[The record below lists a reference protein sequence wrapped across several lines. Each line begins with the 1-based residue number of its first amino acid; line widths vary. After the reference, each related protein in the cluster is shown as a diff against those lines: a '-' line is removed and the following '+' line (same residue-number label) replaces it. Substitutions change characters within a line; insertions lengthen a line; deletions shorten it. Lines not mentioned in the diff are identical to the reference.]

1 MIASRTALATFAA
14 CLACAPAAHAV
25 VGGSEATP
33 GAYPWMLALVDAPL
47 ADANEGQFCGAALIA
62 PTMALTAAHCVE
74 DASARDVHVVA
85 SRHRLSDSC
94 AGQRIPV
101 AAIASHPQV
110 DLERLRNDV
119 ALLRLSSPAAG
130 APVRLVAPGDEGVWG
145 PGAIA
150 RAMGWGLLHPN
161 RPYVPDPLFEADL
174 PIVAD
179 SACTAI
185 YGRFFDARSMICAG
199 GGSPPG
205 PVPDTCNGDSGGPL
219 VVTNS
224 GEWLHIGATSW
235 GDICGEPRFP
245 GVYSR
250 TLPLLPFITSPSPV
264 FRPSNEALPSIRGI
278 PKPGRTLTCDPGRWS
293 GSPATFTYQWV
304 RIPPDD
310 AGAPFSGPRRITR
323 PNPTNGIA
331 DVLLWIPIEGA
342 TAPTYTVAE
351 TDVGDRL
358 SCVVTGRN
366 AGGSS
371 FAQAPAVGPVAL
383 DPPPRRRRRG
393 DRFAPKALTVGSR
406 CYRRHKR
413 SNTILRCQVVL
424 RVTDRKPSK
433 GIAGVHA
440 TLVPKGDGRPQA
452 IRAKRYGRRL
462 WLVRTPRLRP
472 GSYTL
477 LAVAV
482 DRAGNVQAKPRRIAL
497 RTP

>member
-1 MIASRTALATFAA
+1 MTASRTALATLAL
-14 CLACAPAAHAV
+14 CLVCAPAAQAV
-25 VGGSEATP
+25 VGGREAP
-33 GAYPWMLALVDAPL
+33 AGAYPWMIALVDAPL
-47 ADANEGQFCGAALIA
+47 ADANEGQFCGATLIA

-74 DASARDVHVVA
+74 DASARDVHVVIG
-85 SRHRLSDSC
+85 RHRLSDSG

-101 AAIASHPQV
+101 AAIAGHPEV
-110 DLERLRNDV
+110 DLERVRNDV
-119 ALLRLSSPAAG
+119 ALLRLASPAAG
-130 APVRLVAPGDEGVWG
+130 VPIRLVAAGDDSLWA
-145 PGAIA
+145 PGALA
-150 RAMGWGLLHPN
+150 RAMGWGLLHAG
-161 RPYVPDPLFEADL
+161 RPYVPDPLVEADL

-179 SACTAI
+179 SDCTAT
-185 YGRFFDARSMICAG
+185 YGRFFDPRSMICAG

-219 VVTNS
+219 VVSNGS
-224 GEWLHIGATSW
+224 EWLHVGATSW
-235 GDICGEPRFP
+235 GDVCGEPRFP

-250 TLPLLPFITSPSPV
+250 TFPLLPFITSSSPV
-264 FRPSNEALPSIRGI
+264 FRPSNEALPSVRGV
-278 PKPGRTLTCDPGRWS
+278 PKPGRTLSCDPGRWS

-310 AGAPFSGPRRITR
+310 PGAPFPGRRRVGR
-323 PNPTNGIA
+323 PNPTNGLA
-331 DVLLWIPIEGA
+331 DVPLWIPVEGA
-342 TAPTYTVAE
+342 TAPTYTVVE

-383 DPPPRRRRRG
+383 NPPPRPRRRG

-424 RVTDRKPSK
+424 RVTDRKPSR

-440 TLVPKGDGRPQA
+440 TLVPSGHGRPRA
-452 IRAKRYGRRL
+452 IRARRYGRRL

-472 GSYTL
+472 GTYTL

-482 DRAGNVQAKPRRIAL
+482 DRAGNVQAKPRRIRL